1 MGEAL
6 RASDVIVVGAGP
18 AGSIAAVIL
27 ARAGVRV
34 TLFDKARFPRDKI
47 CGDAVGLDAVRVL
60 RRLDLLASVHD
71 AGAVP
76 ISETFLTSPGG
87 KSARFV
93 APPAPA
99 QKRGFI
105 LPRLILD
112 RVLVEAAVKS
122 GANLVEGFKVR
133 GPILE
138 DGQVVGIEGGTEKGP
153 AQSCRAP
160 VVIAADGAHS
170 VLARTLGLRR
180 AHPRGRAF
188 AVRAYYEGVQGLGSS
203 LELHYVKEILPA
215 YGWIFP
221 TGPSTAN
228 VGIGVWG
235 GERDSKELRPLLDKF
250 VTQNPF
256 ARQRLAGAKEVTP
269 LRGWPLDLGN
279 NAGRC
284 SRAGLLVIGDA
295 ASFVDPITGEGIG
308 TALVSAELAAAT
320 ALEALEHGEFSE
332 RKFHGYDAAWRRKL
346 GWDFRGGAALQHLMA
361 RPGAVEAIIGRAARD
376 EMIAALISS
385 IVGGAIPK
393 YLAFHPLVLA
403 RFMFGKRMPLPGP
416 RRRKRPEPA
425 PGGRGESDA

>member
-1 MGEAL
+1 MSEAS
-6 RASDVIVVGAGP
+6 RISDVIVVGAGP

-34 TLFDKARFPRDKI
+34 TLFDRARFPRDKI

-60 RRLDLLASVHD
+60 RRLDLLGPIHA

-76 ISETFLTSPGG
+76 ISETLVTSPGG
-87 KSARFV
+87 KAARFV
-93 APPAPA
+93 APPAPSV
-99 QKRGFI
+99 KRGFI
-105 LPRLILD
+105 LPRMILD
-112 RVLVEAAVKS
+112 GVLVEAAVKS

-138 DGQVVGIEGGTEKGP
+138 NGQVVGIEGTTESGQ
-153 AQSCRAP
+153 AASCRAP

-170 VLARTLGLRR
+170 VLARALGLRR

-221 TGPSTAN
+221 TGPSSAN

-235 GERDSKELRPLLDKF
+235 GERESKELRPLLDEF
-250 VTQNPF
+250 VTRNPF
-256 ARQRLAGAKEVTP
+256 ARERLAGAKEVSP

-284 SRAGLLVIGDA
+284 SLAGLLVIGDA

-308 TALVSAELAAAT
+308 TALVSSELAAST
-320 ALEALEHGEFSE
+320 ALRALERGDFSE
-332 RKFHGYDAAWRRKL
+332 GMFHGYDRAWRRKL
-346 GWDFRGGAALQHLMA
+346 GWDFRGGAALQRLMA
-361 RPGAVEAIIGRAARD
+361 RPGAVETIIGRAARD
-376 EMIAALISS
+376 EMIAAVVSS

-393 YLAFHPLVLA
+393 YMAFHPLVLA
-403 RFMFGKRMPLPGP
+403 RFAFGKRIPLPGP
-416 RRRKRPEPA
+416 RRRPSPRPTT
-425 PGGRGESDA
+425 GS